1 MREIKFSCM
10 YQDKKAE
17 TWMELWYTLE
27 DIEERKH
34 LCFLDVL
41 PYKLIAKRLYTGLKD
56 SEGVEIYEGDIVLL
70 NKYYMGDGGYDEA
83 LGVTEWDD
91 HYCGFMVKILPPIEV
106 IDEVFL
112 FEHAAKVAGNIYE
125 NPELIKQGE

>member
-56 SEGVEIYEGDIVLL
+56 SEGVEIYEGDIVTGLRNGQAILGSLVCHQSSWWVESNQSQGELIPYVNNSRVIHL
-70 NKYYMGDGGYDEA
+70 N
-83 LGVTEWDD
+83 GVRSI
-91 HYCGFMVKILPPIEV
+91 KV
-106 IDEVFL
+106 I
-112 FEHAAKVAGNIYE
+112 GNIYQ

>member
-91 HYCGFMVKILPPIEV
+91 HYCGFMFKILPQMGGS
-106 IDEVFL
+106 DEVFL

>member
-1 MREIKFSCM
+1 M
-10 YQDKKAE
+10 YQHE
-17 TWMELWYTLE
+17 ETGTWMELWYTLDE
-27 DIEERKH
+27 IERQRERGTGTDFSFVPRH
-34 LCFLDVL
+34 T
-41 PYKLIAKRLYTGLKD
+41 LIAKRLYTGLKD
-56 SEGVEIYEGDIVLL
+56 SEGVEIYEDDIVLL

-112 FEHAAKVAGNIYE
+112 FEYAAKVIGNIYQ